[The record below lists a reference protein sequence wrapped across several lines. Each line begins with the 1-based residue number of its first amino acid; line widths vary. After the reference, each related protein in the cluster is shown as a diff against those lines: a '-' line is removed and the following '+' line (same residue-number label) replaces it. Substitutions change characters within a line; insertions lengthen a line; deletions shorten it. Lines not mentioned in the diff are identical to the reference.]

1 MAEVPDFGCAAVNSG
16 SANLRIRPR
25 PIRRN
30 TIAPAR
36 PRAESQS
43 KRNTMSEDAPDW
55 KLQFASDNTSPVCP
69 EAFEAMRAANEA
81 PRFTSGYGDDSVT
94 RKAIA
99 LIRDVFE
106 TDCDVF
112 FVFNGSAANSLALAS
127 ICRPYDGI
135 LCHRLSHADT
145 DEANAPEFFT
155 GGAKLIH
162 LDGPA
167 GKIDPSAIPPAL
179 RRGHGIHSSRIRAVT
194 LTQATEV
201 GAVYTPEEIRAIT
214 EVRKVDPAVDLRFHM
229 DGARFANA
237 MVALGDRVCPKDVTW
252 KAGIDVLSFGGAK
265 NGLPATEAIV
275 FFDRILA
282 TEFEWRRKQ
291 GGQLASKMR
300 YLAAPWIGVLEDG
313 AWLRN
318 AAHANAAA
326 RKLGDGLASIPG
338 VKLRFPVEAN
348 GVFAELPDGLAEK
361 LHDRGWHF
369 YAFTDVDAWRF
380 MCCWNAD
387 DSAIDLLLADA
398 RDIMC

>member
-1 MAEVPDFGCAAVNSG
+1 
-16 SANLRIRPR
+16 
-25 PIRRN
+25 
-30 TIAPAR
+30 
-36 PRAESQS
+36 
-43 KRNTMSEDAPDW
+43 MSLDAPDW
-55 KLQFASDNTSPVCP
+55 KLQFASDNSSPVCP
-69 EAFEAMRAANEA
+69 EAFDAMRNANDA
-81 PRFTSGYGDDSVT
+81 PLFTIGYGDDPIT
-94 RKAIA
+94 RKAVG
-99 LIRDVFE
+99 LVQDVFE

-112 FVFNGSAANSLALAS
+112 FVFNGSAANSLALAT
-127 ICRPYDGI
+127 ICKPYDGI

-167 GKIDPSAIPPAL
+167 GKIDPASIPPAL

-201 GAVYTPEEIRAIT
+201 GAVYTPDEIRAVTGARTIDGYS
-214 EVRKVDPAVDLRFHM
+214 ELRFHM

-237 MVALGDRVCPKDVTW
+237 MVVLGDRVCPKDVTW

-275 FFDRILA
+275 FFDRSLA
-282 TEFEWRRKQ
+282 KEFEWRRKQ
-291 GGQLASKMR
+291 CGQLASKMR

-318 AAHANAAA
+318 AAHANASAK
-326 RKLGDGLASIPG
+326 RLGEGLASIPG

-348 GVFAELPDGLAEK
+348 GVFAELPDGLAEA
-361 LHDRGWHF
+361 LHERGWHF
-369 YAFTDVDAWRF
+369 YAFTNVDAWRF
-380 MCCWNAD
+380 MCSWNASD
-387 DSAIDLLLADA
+387 EAIDALLRDA
-398 RDIMC
+398 REITA